1 MTAHFQLC
9 LFVAAAVCSVYGSKV
24 QGADISKIID
34 SCYDYL
40 EQHLC
45 EGRKW
50 GKPFHFYR
58 PSVEKYTADQWLW
71 DSGAHMIVWSQKN
84 VNNAVLDMR
93 TMLQMQQPDGRI
105 PEQIYWSDRT
115 AKEDAELLLMYS
127 NTQFTGQ
134 HQMLFVSRSLTSTL
148 SHSPKY
154 LFCHTRH
161 NADARASVLAARH
174 LPGQRR
180 QGAPEGVPI
189 PAGQLL

>member
-1 MTAHFQLC
+1 MFSTVEVGSPHEQQIIDTMPAYFQLC
-9 LFVAAAVCSVYGSKV
+9 LFIVAAVVCSVSGSKV

-93 TMLQMQQPDGRI
+93 TMLQMQQPDGRPLLAADI
-105 PEQIYWSDRT
+105 RSRT
-115 AKEDAELLLMYS
+115 ATVLKDRFARIATTAQACEA
-127 NTQFTGQ
+127 
-134 HQMLFVSRSLTSTL
+134 L
-148 SHSPKY
+148 S
-154 LFCHTRH
+154 
-161 NADARASVLAARH
+161 
-174 LPGQRR
+174 
-180 QGAPEGVPI
+180 
-189 PAGQLL
+189 

>member
-1 MTAHFQLC
+1 MMGRIQLC
-9 LFVAAAVCSVYGSKV
+9 FFVVVAVLYSACGTTVP
-24 QGADISKIID
+24 GADISKILD

-127 NTQFTGQ
+127 NTQFTGK
-134 HQMLFVSRSLTSTL
+134 LFDKTSTQNRGCTTKFNTIFTFFL
-148 SHSPKY
+148 SHQIRRRCPC
-154 LFCHTRH
+154 FRTRC
-161 NADARASVLAARH
+161 APSS
-174 LPGQRR
+174 RR
-180 QGAPEGVPI
+180 VATRPI
-189 PAGQLL
+189 